1 MTLSVLILALNEED
15 QVADAVFSASAPGV
29 EVVVVDGG
37 STDATCE
44 RAAAAGA
51 HVVDLEGGRAGRARQ
66 MAAGVRS
73 SRGEI
78 ILFLHADTRLPAGFE
93 RAIQAVLS
101 DRGTVGGA
109 FGFRFDQP
117 GAALRFVEWGVRL
130 RVAVFG
136 MPYGDQALFVRRSVL
151 DEIGGVPQ
159 VLIMEDL
166 DLVRSMRQRGR
177 VAQIALPVVTSAR
190 RYVDRGVFRTM
201 FRNWLMASGWLLGI
215 DRGRLASWYRQ

>member
-1 MTLSVLILALNEED
+1 MTVSVLILALNEEN

-44 RAAAAGA
+44 RAEAAGA
-51 HVVDLEGGRAGRARQ
+51 RVVDLGGSEAGRARQ
-66 MAAGVRS
+66 MAAGVQN

-78 ILFLHADTRLPAGFE
+78 VLFLHADTRLPAGFDSE
-93 RAIQAVLS
+93 IEKVLCDS
-101 DRGTVGGA
+101 STVGGA
-109 FGFRFDQP
+109 FGFRFDQR
-117 GAALRFVEWGVRL
+117 GAALRFVELGVRL

-159 VLIMEDL
+159 APIMEDL
-166 DLVRSMRQRGR
+166 DLVRAMRRRGR
-177 VAQIALPVVTSAR
+177 LAQIGLPVVTSAR
-190 RYVDRGVFRTM
+190 RYLRRGVFRTM
-201 FRNWLMASGWLLGI
+201 FRNWFVASGWVLGI
-215 DRGRLASWYRQ
+215 DRDRLARWYRR